1 MPLRDFRLPYDI
13 QTMIDILPLAFQYPE
28 NPEWSLD
35 AEEIRG
41 AIEQIQRIQRLWPLF
56 RMLLMVSPS
65 LRDELNGVVWEEAG
79 QAFGLANVG
88 RQGMTNSWSIANV
101 GVLPAYRRRGIAR
114 KLVEGTIDLARKHSA
129 DQVVLQVIDGNT
141 PAFDLYRSLGFVLYD
156 TGIELTTHQTT
167 TPPHIPLPGGYVI
180 NAIPM
185 RNWRPRYELARRIT
199 PAEVQRFEP
208 ITEARFRT
216 TWIQLL
222 LPKLF
227 GSGEQTRRIAAYDAA
242 GTTVAFARYSCRLRP
257 GGVNA
262 VSILLDPAHAALAPH
277 LVSSLVTDIITSSPG
292 RKIDFQVRG
301 WNQALIDAALA
312 IGFSKRMA
320 GNSMGLCL

>member
-1 MPLRDFRLPYDI
+1 M
-13 QTMIDILPLAFQYPE
+13 
-28 NPEWSLD
+28 D

-56 RMLLMVSPS
+56 RMLLLVSPS

-79 QAFGLANVG
+79 HAVGLANVG

-101 GVLPAYRRRGIAR
+101 GVLPAFRRRGIAR
-114 KLVEGTIDLARKHSA
+114 KLVEGTIDLARKRSA
-129 DQVVLQVIDGNT
+129 DQVVLQIIDGNT
-141 PAFDLYRSLGFVLYD
+141 PAFDLYRSLGFELYD
-156 TGIELTTHQTT
+156 TSIELTMHQTT
-167 TPPHIPLPGGYVI
+167 TPAHIPLPAGYVI
-180 NAIPM
+180 KAIPM
-185 RNWRPRYELARRIT
+185 HNWRPRYELARRIT
-199 PAEVQRFEP
+199 PADVQQFEP

-216 TWIQLL
+216 TWAQLL

-227 GSGEQTRRIAAYDAA
+227 GSGEQTRRIAAYNAA
-242 GTTVAFARYSCRLRP
+242 GTITAFARYSYRLRP

-262 VSILLDPAHAALAPH
+262 MSILLDPAHAALAPY
-277 LVSSLVTDIITSSPG
+277 LLSSLLTEIITASPG

-301 WNQALIDAALA
+301 WNQALIEGALA
-312 IGFSKRMA
+312 VGFTKRMA